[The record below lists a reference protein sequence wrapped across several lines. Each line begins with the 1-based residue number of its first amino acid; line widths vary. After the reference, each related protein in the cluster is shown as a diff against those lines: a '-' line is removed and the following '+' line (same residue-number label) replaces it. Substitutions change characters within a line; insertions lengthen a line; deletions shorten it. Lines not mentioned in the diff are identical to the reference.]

1 MTGYTRKKFKGK
13 VLIAD
18 DSELNRSLLADM
30 LGDDFEVVEACDGRE
45 TVNCMRSELEELSL
59 VLLDLVMPRMDGF
72 AVLDIMN
79 KFKWIEEVP
88 VIVISAENDASMVE
102 KAYELGATD
111 FITRPFDVATVRRRA
126 LNTVMLYSKQKKL
139 SELIEEQVYE
149 REKEQTLMI
158 GILSHLVEF
167 RDGEN
172 GQQVL
177 EINTITELLLMTL
190 MKRSDKYRLTQKD
203 VSLIV
208 TASLLHDI
216 GKIAID
222 DKILNKH
229 GKLTADEY
237 EIIKTHA
244 MCGAELIEKMPYFDT
259 EPLLHVAYEI
269 CRWHHERFDGKGYPD
284 GLKGEAIPIA
294 AQVVGLADVYVTL
307 TSDRVY
313 QKAFS
318 HAEAVK
324 MILCGQCGAFD
335 PVLLNA
341 FAAVSDTIPKI
352 IRRGQILGSGRA
364 NAWRKTEKAENYDLT
379 VSHRS
384 LSRLERERSKYR
396 FLVSVSDDILFELYA
411 DPAAVW
417 FSDKSAN
424 ALGLE
429 PYVPDPAN
437 NEAIVALMG
446 EENLERLTA
455 LISAASKDVP
465 LVDFEFTSARGKR
478 CRIRLLV
485 QFEFDSERFVYKGA
499 VGKAELV
506 E

>member
-1 MTGYTRKKFKGK
+1 MTGYTRKKFIGK
-13 VLIAD
+13 VQSAD

-313 QKAFS
+313 QKAF
-318 HAEAVK
+318 
-324 MILCGQCGAFD
+324 
-335 PVLLNA
+335 
-341 FAAVSDTIPKI
+341 
-352 IRRGQILGSGRA
+352 
-364 NAWRKTEKAENYDLT
+364 
-379 VSHRS
+379 
-384 LSRLERERSKYR
+384 
-396 FLVSVSDDILFELYA
+396 
-411 DPAAVW
+411 
-417 FSDKSAN
+417 
-424 ALGLE
+424 
-429 PYVPDPAN
+429 
-437 NEAIVALMG
+437 
-446 EENLERLTA
+446 
-455 LISAASKDVP
+455 
-465 LVDFEFTSARGKR
+465 
-478 CRIRLLV
+478 
-485 QFEFDSERFVYKGA
+485 
-499 VGKAELV
+499 
-506 E
+506 

>member
-1 MTGYTRKKFKGK
+1 MAEFARKKYKGK
-13 VLIAD
+13 ILIAD
-18 DSELNRSLLADM
+18 DSEMNRSILAEM

-45 TVNCMRSELEELSL
+45 AINCMRSELGELSL
-59 VLLDLVMPRMDGF
+59 VLLDLVMPHMDGF

-88 VIVISAENDASMVE
+88 VIVISADTAAANMER
-102 KAYELGATD
+102 AYELGATD
-111 FITRPFDVATVRRRA
+111 FVNRPFDAATVRRRA
-126 LNTVMLYSKQKKL
+126 VNTVMLFSKQKKL
-139 SELIEEQVYE
+139 AELVEEQVYE

-177 EINTITELLLMTL
+177 KINMITELLLTTL

-216 GKIAID
+216 GKIVID
-222 DKILNKH
+222 DKILNKSTE
-229 GKLTADEY
+229 LTPEEY

-284 GLKGEAIPIA
+284 GLKGEAIPVS
-294 AQVVGLADVYVTL
+294 AQVVGLADVYVAL

-313 QKAFS
+313 QQAYS
-318 HAEAVK
+318 HEDAVR
-324 MILCGQCGAFD
+324 MILRGECGAFD

-341 FAAVSDTIPKI
+341 FAAVSDTIPKL
-352 IRRGQILGSGRA
+352 IRRGQILGTGTSYGR
-364 NAWRKTEKAENYDLT
+364 RKEKAENFDFT

-384 LSRLERERSKYR
+384 LNRLERERSKYR
-396 FLVSVSDDILFELYA
+396 FLVSVSDDILFELYS
-411 DPAAVW
+411 DPVVVW
-417 FSDKSAN
+417 FSDKSAS

-429 PYVPDPAN
+429 PYLPDPLH
-437 NEAIVALMG
+437 NEALLALMG
-446 EENLERLTA
+446 KENLERLAA
-455 LISAASKDVP
+455 LIAAASKDVP
-465 LVDFEFTSARGKR
+465 LVDFEFTSARGEKWR
-478 CRIRLLV
+478 VRLLV
-485 QFEFDSERFVYKGA
+485 QFEFDSDRFVYAGA
-499 VGKAELV
+499 VGKAEIV
-506 E
+506 K

>member
-1 MTGYTRKKFKGK
+1 MTEYTRKKFKGK

-30 LGDDFEVVEACDGRE
+30 LGEDFEVVEACDGRE

-72 AVLDIMN
+72 SVLDLMN

-88 VIVISAENDASMVE
+88 VIVISAENDAAMVE

-177 EINTITELLLMTL
+177 EINTITELLLTTL
-190 MKRSDKYRLTQKD
+190 MKRSDKYKLTQKD

-284 GLKGEAIPIA
+284 GLKGEAIPVS
-294 AQVVGLADVYVTL
+294 AQVVGLADVYVAL

-313 QKAFS
+313 QKAYS
-318 HAEAVK
+318 HEEAVK

-341 FAAVSDTIPKI
+341 FAAVSDTIPKL

-364 NAWRKTEKAENYDLT
+364 NAWRKAEKAENYDLT

-417 FSDKSAN
+417 FSDKSAT

-429 PYVPDPAN
+429 PYVPDPLN
-437 NEAIVALMG
+437 NEAIVALIG
-446 EENLERLTA
+446 KENLERLAA
-455 LISAASKDVP
+455 LIAAASKDVP
-465 LVDFEFTSARGKR
+465 LVDFEFTSAKGKQ
-478 CRIRLLV
+478 CRIRLLA

-499 VGKAELV
+499 VGKAEFV
-506 E
+506 G